1 MQAIRKVAHFILDE
15 EHASHGSGKPTHG
28 NGELVIT
35 DSVVGLL
42 SRGCLSS
49 GGGGGRSGVNLAA
62 GRTRLAGGR

>member
-1 MQAIRKVAHFILDE
+1 MQAVRKVACFILDE
-15 EHASHGSGKPTHG
+15 QHTGHGSSKPTHG
-28 NGELVIT
+28 NGELVGAG
-35 DSVVGLL
+35 SVVGLF